1 MFLGYDYVVSIVKFF
16 LIEMNNMDV
25 VVVGKRK
32 YFDMD
37 EDVSN

>member
-16 LIEMNNMDV
+16 LIEMSNMDV